1 MDDKLLRK
9 IQKLNMHVMWTDSI
23 IYIYNNDTVH
33 ASLNL
38 STDRAYISVHLFEAL
53 DKISI
58 DDLKIKMKSLDK
70 R

>member
-1 MDDKLLRK
+1 MDDKFLRK
-9 IQKLNMHVMWTDSI
+9 IQKLNMHVMVTDGKV
-23 IYIYNNDTVH
+23 YIYKNDIVH
-33 ASLNL
+33 AYLDFL
-38 STDRAYISVHLFEAL
+38 KDRVYVSVELFEAL